1 MQFRGIVVPLQRN
14 FITPRN
20 SAAPQQFERAPLRSA
35 CTSFALE
42 KKTAKIMKK
51 VLIAYYSRRGENYV
65 NGSIKNLKLGN
76 TEVVAQKIKALLP
89 DADVFQIDTTYEY
102 SKSYMTCIEE
112 AKQELHDNA
121 RPEVKNP
128 LESIDQYD
136 TIILGY
142 PNWWGTMP
150 MVVYTFLESYDFTGK
165 TIIPFCTNEGS
176 GMGSSVRFIKK
187 LCPGANVEDGTPI
200 HGAEAANAN
209 NEAREIANMAK

>member
-1 MQFRGIVVPLQRN
+1 MAN
-14 FITPRN
+14 
-20 SAAPQQFERAPLRSA
+20 
-35 CTSFALE
+35 
-42 KKTAKIMKK
+42 K

-76 TEVVAQKIKALLP
+76 TEVVAAKIKVLLP
-89 DADVFQIDTTYEY
+89 EADVFQIDTTYEY

-112 AKQELHDNA
+112 AKQELHDQA

-128 LESIDQYD
+128 LESIEEYD

-150 MVVYTFLESYDFTGK
+150 MVCYTFLESYDFTGK
-165 TIIPFCTNEGS
+165 KIVPFCTNEGS

-187 LCPGANVEDGTPI
+187 LCPTAEVMDGMPI
-200 HGAEAANAN
+200 HGAEAANADR
-209 NEAREIANMAK
+209 EARAIAEMAK